1 MLRPLNEASCPSVLL
16 LGCNQDV
23 SLSGFFRF
31 CNDFRL
37 THDTLPSLHGLT
49 SQETPHTSTPL
60 VKNATS
66 VGLATG
72 KAIGTSVVNKAN
84 RISEQTRQA
93 HLGLFVI
100 SMSIGVKMN
109 TIKSGAGRIE
119 IGSIHPWR
127 NYARKDNNV

>member
-23 SLSGFFRF
+23 SLSGFFRL

-37 THDTLPSLHGLT
+37 THDTLLNLHGLS

-72 KAIGTSVVNKAN
+72 KSQVHGGTRLVDKVNKPVQ
-84 RISEQTRQA
+84 RTW
-93 HLGLFVI
+93 GFYV
-100 SMSIGVKMN
+100 
-109 TIKSGAGRIE
+109 
-119 IGSIHPWR
+119 
-127 NYARKDNNV
+127 

>member
-1 MLRPLNEASCPSVLL
+1 MIATSLSILPLNLQGVQPRYLVKWLFYLC
-16 LGCNQDV
+16 DY
-23 SLSGFFRF
+23 
-31 CNDFRL
+31 FRL
-37 THDTLPSLHGLT
+37 THDTLLSLHGLT

-72 KAIGTSVVNKAN
+72 KAIGTSVVIKAN

-100 SMSIGVKMN
+100 SINRSQYEHNEVW
-109 TIKSGAGRIE
+109 SGKD
-119 IGSIHPWR
+119 R
-127 NYARKDNNV
+127 NRFYPPLEKLCPKG

>member
-1 MLRPLNEASCPSVLL
+1 MVNRLKPFTHASPRTGEPLRGSSKWLFLL
-16 LGCNQDV
+16 PYV
-23 SLSGFFRF
+23 S
-31 CNDFRL
+31 RL

-100 SMSIGVKMN
+100 SMSIGVNMN
-109 TIKSGAGRIE
+109 TMKSGAGRIE

>member
-1 MLRPLNEASCPSVLL
+1 M
-16 LGCNQDV
+16 
-23 SLSGFFRF
+23 
-31 CNDFRL
+31 
-37 THDTLPSLHGLT
+37 
-49 SQETPHTSTPL
+49 
-60 VKNATS
+60 KNATS

-72 KAIGTSVVNKAN
+72 KGYGSSVVNKAIF
-84 RISEQTRQA
+84 ISEQTRQA

-100 SMSIGVKMN
+100 SKSMGVNMN

>member
-1 MLRPLNEASCPSVLL
+1 
-16 LGCNQDV
+16 
-23 SLSGFFRF
+23 
-31 CNDFRL
+31 
-37 THDTLPSLHGLT
+37 
-49 SQETPHTSTPL
+49 

-72 KAIGTSVVNKAN
+72 KAIGSSVVNKAN

-100 SMSIGVKMN
+100 STSIGVKMN
-109 TIKSGAGRIE
+109 TMKSGAGRIE

>member
-1 MLRPLNEASCPSVLL
+1 MLSPLVFT
-16 LGCNQDV
+16 LGFLPRAV
-23 SLSGFFRF
+23 VRGFFYF
-31 CNDFRL
+31 YVSRL

-72 KAIGTSVVNKAN
+72 KGYGSSVVNKAIS
-84 RISEQTRQA
+84 ISEQTRQA

-109 TIKSGAGRIE
+109 TMKSGAGRIE

>member
-1 MLRPLNEASCPSVLL
+1 MIATSLSILPLNLQGVQPRYLVKWLFC
-16 LGCNQDV
+16 
-23 SLSGFFRF
+23 F

-37 THDTLPSLHGLT
+37 THDTLLSLNGLT

-100 SMSIGVKMN
+100 Q
-109 TIKSGAGRIE
+109 
-119 IGSIHPWR
+119 
-127 NYARKDNNV
+127 YQ

>member
-1 MLRPLNEASCPSVLL
+1 MIATSLSILPLNLQGVQPRYLVKWLFYL
-16 LGCNQDV
+16 
-23 SLSGFFRF
+23 

-37 THDTLPSLHGLT
+37 THDTLLSLHGLT

-72 KAIGTSVVNKAN
+72 KGYGSSVVNKAIS
-84 RISEQTRQA
+84 ISEQTRQA

-100 SMSIGVKMN
+100 SMSIGVNMN
-109 TIKSGAGRIE
+109 TMKSGAGRIE

>member
-1 MLRPLNEASCPSVLL
+1 
-16 LGCNQDV
+16 
-23 SLSGFFRF
+23 
-31 CNDFRL
+31 
-37 THDTLPSLHGLT
+37 
-49 SQETPHTSTPL
+49 

-72 KAIGTSVVNKAN
+72 KGYGSSVVNKAIS
-84 RISEQTRQA
+84 ISEQTRQA

-100 SMSIGVKMN
+100 SMSIGVNMN
-109 TIKSGAGRIE
+109 TRKSGAGRIE